1 MKDFA
6 GKVAV
11 ITGAGGGLGLA
22 LARAAAAQGM
32 KLVLADV
39 DATALAEAV
48 AALQAQG
55 ATVLGVP
62 TDVREPAQL
71 EALAAATLQAYG
83 AVHLL
88 FNNAGV
94 GAGGYVWENSDND
107 WQWVWGVNVRG
118 VVNGLRAFVPIMLKQ
133 AEPAHIVNTASVAG
147 LLAAPLLGLYN
158 ATKHAV
164 IGLSETLYHDLKS
177 TGAPVQCSVLCPA
190 FFDTGIAESERTRPA
205 ELLNPGA
212 LTASQRI
219 SNAQL
224 RKAVKRGKLSAD
236 EVAQRCFAAI
246 AREQFYI
253 LTHPAIQPAI
263 ELRLQDVALQRN
275 PTDSY
280 TVPQRD
286 AAALPQPR
294 NAAAPQSRDAAV
306 SAVPPTAA
314 AAPAAPA
321 D

>member
-22 LARAAAAQGM
+22 LGRTAAAHGM

-39 DATALAEAV
+39 DAAALAEAV

-71 EALAAATLQAYG
+71 DALATATLQAYG

-94 GAGGYVWENSDND
+94 GAGGYVWENSHND
-107 WQWVWGVNVRG
+107 WQWVWGVNVLG

-177 TGAPVQCSVLCPA
+177 TGAPVHCSVLCPA
-190 FFDTGIAESERTRPA
+190 FFATGIAESERTRPA
-205 ELLNPGA
+205 ELLNAGA

-246 AREQFYI
+246 AHEQFYI

-263 ELRLQDVALQRN
+263 ESRLQDVALQRN

-280 TVPQRD
+280 TPPQRD
-286 AAALPQPR
+286 AATPQSPR
-294 NAAAPQSRDAAV
+294 DAAAP
-306 SAVPPTAA
+306 AVPSTV

-321 D
+321 APAARAD